1 MYRVLLHRRAFR
13 DYERQGA
20 KTKARLDESFKHLQE
35 DPFRG
40 TQIKRL
46 SGELSHL
53 YRYRIGQLRI
63 LYEVHENQKI
73 VQVKAI
79 ASRGDIY
86 K

>member
-1 MYRVLLHRRAFR
+1 V
-13 DYERQGA
+13 
-20 KTKARLDESFKHLQE
+20 KTKARLDEAFAHLQE

-40 TQIKRL
+40 TQTKRL

-53 YRYRIGQLRI
+53 YRYRVGQLRI
-63 LYEVHENQKI
+63 LYGIHENQKI